1 VEEIVLQGEA
11 KEGLEDE
18 VIGYVEEKILCLR
31 GRRRKDFRLPVQVYR
46 EVETNASDSERL
58 ITFQKREAVRLCA
71 LLLIATNDYIAKE
84 GICAPEALKL
94 DMGARVGKRY
104 VSL

>member
-1 VEEIVLQGEA
+1 MQGEA

-46 EVETNASDSERL
+46 EVEDKCFRFRKINYFSK
-58 ITFQKREAVRLCA
+58 KRSCSS
-71 LLLIATNDYIAKE
+71 LLLFALFATNDYIAKE